1 MKLKVGQEA
10 PSFSLQDQNGTTHNL
25 GDYRGRWVLVYF
37 YPRDNTPGCT
47 KEACAIRDVF
57 ADFEKIEAVVLGIS
71 TDSVRSHSNFA
82 AKHGLP
88 FAILSDE
95 EKKVVKRYGVWV
107 KKKRYGRE
115 YMGATR
121 RSFLVDPTGVIAK
134 IYETV
139 KPAEHAAEVLGDL
152 EELVG

>member
-1 MKLKVGQEA
+1 MELSVGHEA
-10 PSFSLQDQNGTTHNL
+10 PNFSLQDQNGTTHNL

-47 KEACAIRDVF
+47 KEACAIRDTF
-57 ADFEKIEAVVLGIS
+57 ADFEKIGAVVLGIS
-71 TDSVRSHSNFA
+71 TDSVKSHDRFA
-82 AKHGLP
+82 AKHDLP

-107 KKKRYGRE
+107 KKKRYRRE
-115 YMGATR
+115 YMGSAR
-121 RSFLVDPTGVIAK
+121 QSFLVDPTGVIAK
-134 IYETV
+134 IYKTV

-152 EELVG
+152 EELMG